1 MSSPPTRIQVCGH
14 LVVELEGQRVEN
26 TLPGRQGRL
35 LLAYLVLNRGRPV
48 RRDELVEALWAEDG
62 QPASG
67 DALLRPPL
75 SRLRKALGPGRLE
88 GRGELTLVLP
98 EGAEVDWEVARA
110 ALAATRAAL
119 SSGDWRAAYDAAQTA
134 VEIAGRGL
142 LPGLEADWIEERRR
156 ELEDLRIEGLEAIAV
171 AGVALGG
178 TELSG
183 AERAARAAV
192 EAAPFRESARAA
204 LMEALGAAGNIA
216 EALRAYDDLRT
227 MLRDELGT
235 APSPRVV
242 ALYERLLT
250 ADKDPDAAAFG
261 APAPTPRP
269 PRRALSAARHGSRD
283 SGPQMIER
291 DHEVALLTELLDE
304 ALAGQ
309 GRVAVIEGPAGIG
322 KSRLLSEVRLQA
334 EGTGTLTLTARGSQ
348 IEREFPFGVVR
359 QLFEGAIA
367 DPAER
372 DRLLGGAAAAAR
384 TVFEAADD
392 SAAGDTSFASLHG
405 LFWLCVNLAAEAP
418 LVVAVDD
425 LHWVDRP
432 SLRFLAYLTQRLE
445 GLPVFVVSTLRT
457 GDAPTDAALVAEI
470 AQDPA
475 ATSISPRP
483 LTEAAVA
490 AVVRERLGAHAD
502 DRFCQA
508 CHRATVGNPLLLRQI
523 LRALEADAVPPD
535 AEHAHVVKE
544 IGQGAVSRSVLLRL
558 ERLGGEATAVARAV
572 SVLGENAELPA
583 IASLAELDER
593 GGAEAAAA
601 LARAEILRPERPPG
615 FVHPLVRDAVYHDM
629 PLTQRELLHTH
640 ASRVL
645 TDLSAPAEQ
654 IAAHLLMVPRRN
666 SPWVSAILQQAA
678 IEAVR
683 KGGADSAVAYL
694 RRALDEPPAPSQVGR
709 LLIDLGLAEWL
720 TNGPAAAE
728 HLQQGYAGLE
738 DPVERA
744 VAAEPLGRALL
755 FTAQAEQGA
764 QIGRDAMAA
773 LPPGN
778 DDLRD
783 RLEAFVLVTTF
794 FGVNPY
800 EDLERLRGFAPP
812 PPGAPVGQKMLA
824 GVAALT
830 NLYAGG
836 RVDDSIA
843 LCHSA
848 LEGRALLEA
857 DNGLISTAPM
867 VTLAFAD
874 RYEESLA
881 GWEAATADGHRRGSL
896 FSVSSIHLW
905 RGFTHLWHGDLREAE
920 SMLAQAWASF
930 DLFGYGFHAGAYRS
944 AFQAWIRLER
954 GDLHGAR
961 ESLHLG
967 EDYGG
972 FADGLRFWLETR
984 IHLLMEEG
992 RYEEAIEVADQI
1004 PERFP
1009 HSHAPPASRWRVFR
1023 AEALAALDRTD
1034 EALAAAEDELEAAR
1048 ASGAPTAIGRA
1059 LRVLGAIQGD
1069 DGFAHLWEAVDVLAN
1084 RASRLEYAKALHA
1097 LGRQLRSTGL
1107 PQEAVDHLGNA
1118 LELAEILGAG
1128 ALSARVREE
1137 LVGLGVEPSV
1147 EAPSGVSALSETE
1160 RRVAALAAE
1169 GQSAR
1174 EIAQALY
1181 VTPASIDNQLG
1192 GVFRK
1197 LGISSPD
1204 ELAPVLAAD

>member
-1 MSSPPTRIQVCGH
+1 MASPATRIQVCGH
-14 LVVELEGQRVEN
+14 LVVELEGQRIESA
-26 TLPGRQGRL
+26 LPGRQGRL

-88 GRGELTLVLP
+88 GRAELTLVLP
-98 EGAEVDWEVARA
+98 GAAEVDWEQAHDALSRTRAATSSEDWATAYREARA
-110 ALAATRAAL
+110 AA
-119 SSGDWRAAYDAAQTA
+119 
-134 VEIAGRGL
+134 EIAGRGL

-156 ELEDLRIEGLEAIAV
+156 ELEDLRIEALEAMAR

-178 TELSG
+178 EELSG

-192 EAAPFRESARAA
+192 EAAPFRESARGL

-216 EALRAYDDLRT
+216 EALRAYDELRT
-227 MLRDELGT
+227 MLREELGT
-235 APSPRVV
+235 SPSPRVV
-242 ALYERLLT
+242 ALYERLLR
-250 ADKDPDAAAFG
+250 AEKDPNAAPFASAAA
-261 APAPTPRP
+261 PQPRA
-269 PRRALSAARHGSRD
+269 RKLTAARGDSRGG
-283 SGPQMIER
+283 GPRIIER
-291 DHEVALLTELLDE
+291 DDEIALLAELLDE

-309 GRVAVIEGPAGIG
+309 GRVVVIEGAAGIG
-322 KSRLLSEVRLQA
+322 KSRLLTEIRQRA
-334 EGTGTLTLTARGSQ
+334 EDTGTLTLAARGSEL
-348 IEREFPFGVVR
+348 EREFPFGVVR

-367 DPAER
+367 DPGRRER
-372 DRLLGGAAAAAR
+372 VLGGAAAAAR
-384 TVFEAADD
+384 PVFEAHD
-392 SAAGDTSFASLHG
+392 AGDAGDASFAALHG
-405 LFWLCVNLAAEAP
+405 LFWLCVNLSADEP
-418 LVVAVDD
+418 LVLAVDD
-425 LHWVDRP
+425 LHWVDRA

-445 GLPVFVVSTLRT
+445 GMPVLVASTLRT

-470 AQDPA
+470 GQDPA
-475 ATSISPRP
+475 TVAIRPRP

-490 AVVRERLGAHAD
+490 AVVRERLGPDAD
-502 DRFCQA
+502 DSFCAA

-523 LRALEADAVPPD
+523 LRALEADEVPPD

-558 ERLGGEATAVARAV
+558 ERLGPEVTAVARAV

-583 IASLAELDER
+583 IASLAEIDER
-593 GGAEAAAA
+593 GVAEAASA
-601 LARAEILRPERPPG
+601 LARAEILRPESPPG

-629 PLTQRELLHTH
+629 PLTQRQLLHTH

-654 IAAHLLMVPRRN
+654 IAAHLLVVPRRN

-728 HLQQGYAGLE
+728 HLEQGYAKLE

-744 VAAEPLGRALL
+744 LAAEPLGRALL
-755 FTAQAEQGA
+755 FTARAEHGA
-764 QIGRDAMAA
+764 QIARDALAQ

-794 FGVNPY
+794 FGVNPH
-800 EDLERLRGFAPP
+800 EDLQRLHGFAPP
-812 PPGAPVGQKMLA
+812 PPGAPAGRKMLA

-830 NLYAGG
+830 NTYAGG
-836 RVDDSIA
+836 PVADSVA
-843 LCHSA
+843 LCHAA
-848 LEGRALLEA
+848 LEGNSLLEA
-857 DNGLISTAPM
+857 DNGLLSTAPM

-874 RYEESLA
+874 RYDEALA

-954 GDLHGAR
+954 GDIAGAR
-961 ESLHLG
+961 ESLALG

-972 FADGLRFWLETR
+972 FADGLRFWLEVGVQ
-984 IHLLMEEG
+984 LLFEEG
-992 RYEEAIEVADQI
+992 RHEEAIAAADEI
-1004 PERFP
+1004 PARFP
-1009 HSHAPPASRWRVFR
+1009 HSHGPPASRWRVFK
-1023 AEALAALDRTD
+1023 AQALHALGRRD
-1034 EALAAAEDELEAAR
+1034 EAIAQAREELEAAR
-1048 ASGAPTAIGRA
+1048 ASGAPTAVGRA
-1059 LRVLGAIQGD
+1059 LRVLGAVLGD
-1069 DGFAHLWEAVDVLAN
+1069 EGFAQLWEAVDVLASG
-1084 RASRLEYAKALHA
+1084 SRLEYAKALAA
-1097 LGRQLRSTGL
+1097 LGRQLRQNGL
-1107 PQEAVDHLGNA
+1107 PQEAAGQLGEA

-1128 ALSARVREE
+1128 ALSARVRSE
-1137 LVGLGVEPSV
+1137 LIEMGVEPSV
-1147 EAPSGVSALSETE
+1147 EAPSGVRALSETE

-1169 GQSAR
+1169 GRSAR
-1174 EIAQALY
+1174 EIAQALF
-1181 VTPASIDNQLG
+1181 VTPKSIDNQLG

>member
-1 MSSPPTRIQVCGH
+1 M
-14 LVVELEGQRVEN
+14 VELEGERIEN
-26 TLPGRQGRL
+26 ALPGRQGRL
-35 LLAYLVLNRGRPV
+35 LLAYLVLHRGRPV

-75 SRLRKALGPGRLE
+75 SRLRKALGAGRLE

-98 EGAEVDWEVARA
+98 DDAVVDWEVAQK
-110 ALAATRAAL
+110 ALADTRAAA
-119 SSGDWRAAYDAAQTA
+119 SSADWRTAYAEAQKA
-134 VEIAGRGL
+134 VEIAERGL
-142 LPGLEADWIEERRR
+142 LPGLEADWIEDRRR
-156 ELEDLRIEGLEAIAV
+156 ELEDLRIEALETIAS

-178 TELSG
+178 SDLAG

-204 LMEALGAAGNIA
+204 LMEAMGAAGNIA

-227 MLRDELGT
+227 MLREELGT
-235 APSPRVV
+235 SPSPRVV
-242 ALYERLLT
+242 ALYERLLR
-250 ADKDPDAAAFG
+250 AEQDPNAAAFG
-261 APAPTPRP
+261 APAPAPPPTPR
-269 PRRALSAARHGSRD
+269 RITAARGTTSRNG
-283 SGPQMIER
+283 GPQIIER
-291 DHEVALLTELLDE
+291 DDEIATLAELLDE
-304 ALAGQ
+304 SLAGQ

-322 KSRLLSEVRLQA
+322 KSRLLTEIRQRSED
-334 EGTGTLTLTARGSQ
+334 TGTLTLAARGSEL
-348 IEREFPFGVVR
+348 EREFPFGVVR
-359 QLFEGAIA
+359 QLFEVAIA
-367 DPAER
+367 DPAQRER
-372 DRLLGGAAAAAR
+372 VMTGAAAAAQP
-384 TVFEAADD
+384 VFEAGDAA
-392 SAAGDTSFASLHG
+392 AAGDASFAALHG
-405 LFWLCVNLAAEAP
+405 LFWLCVNLSAEEP
-418 LVVAVDD
+418 LALAVDD
-425 LHWVDRP
+425 LHWVDRA

-445 GLPVFVVSTLRT
+445 GLPIFVAATLRS
-457 GDAPTDAALVAEI
+457 GDTPTDAALVAEI
-470 AQDPA
+470 GQDPA
-475 ATSISPRP
+475 TVSIRPRP
-483 LTEAAVA
+483 LTEEAVA
-490 AVVRERLGAHAD
+490 AVVRERLGPNAD

-523 LRALEADAVPPD
+523 LRALEADEVPPD

-558 ERLGGEATAVARAV
+558 ERLGPEVTGVARAV

-583 IASLAELDER
+583 IASLAEIDER
-593 GGAEAAAA
+593 GVADAAAA

-645 TDLSAPAEQ
+645 TDLAAPAEQ

-678 IEAVR
+678 LDAMR

-694 RRALDEPPAPSQVGR
+694 QRALDEPPAPSQVPK

-728 HLQQGYAGLE
+728 HLQEGYSKLE

-744 VAAEPLGRALL
+744 LTAEPLGRALL

-764 QIGRDAMAA
+764 QIARDALAD
-773 LPPGN
+773 LPEGHE
-778 DDLRD
+778 DLRH
-783 RLEAFVLVTTF
+783 RLEAFLLVTTF

-800 EDLERLRGFAPP
+800 EDLERLHGFTPP
-812 PPGAPVGQKMLA
+812 PVSAPVGQKMLA

-836 RVDDSIA
+836 PIDDSIA
-843 LCHSA
+843 LCHAA
-848 LEGRALLEA
+848 LAGDALLEA
-857 DNGLISTAPM
+857 DNGLLSTAPM

-881 GWEAATADGHRRGSL
+881 GWEAANADGHRRGSL

-920 SMLAQAWASF
+920 SMLAQAWSSF

-954 GDLHGAR
+954 GDVDGAR
-961 ESLHLG
+961 EALLLG

-984 IHLLMEEG
+984 IHLLLEEG
-992 RYEEAIEVADQI
+992 RFEEAVEAADAI
-1004 PERFP
+1004 PGRFP
-1009 HSHAPPASRWRVFR
+1009 HSHSPPAGRWRIFK
-1023 AEALAALDRTD
+1023 AQALHALGRED
-1034 EALAAAEDELEAAR
+1034 EAIAAAEEELAAAR
-1048 ASGAPTAIGRA
+1048 VSGAPTAIGRA
-1059 LRVLGAIQGD
+1059 LRVLGSIQGD
-1069 DGFAHLWEAVDVLAN
+1069 EGFAQLWEAVDVLASG
-1084 RASRLEYAKALHA
+1084 ASRLEYGKALAA
-1097 LGRQLRSTGL
+1097 LGHQLRSTGL
-1107 PQEAVDHLGNA
+1107 PQEAAEHLGEA
-1118 LELAEILGAG
+1118 LEIAEILGAAG
-1128 ALSARVREE
+1128 LAARVRAE
-1137 LVGLGVEPSV
+1137 LLEAGIEPSV
-1147 EAPSGVSALSETE
+1147 QAPSGLRALSETE

-1169 GQSAR
+1169 GQSAH

-1181 VTPASIDNQLG
+1181 VTPNAIDNQLG
-1192 GVFRK
+1192 DVFRK